1 MKIFSGSSSQELTD
15 KICVILNKQQQ
26 RFSSMGTVY
35 ESEIVPGKLKIDK
48 FSDGEILPLFQ
59 QSVRDEDVF
68 FVQTTNSSDNIM
80 ETLLVIDAAKRAG
93 CKSFTLVS
101 PFQGYSRQ
109 DKTDHLRSS
118 IGSKVLADILTTAG
132 MNRIITIDFHA
143 SAIQGFYNVPV
154 IHLNGNK
161 IFIDYIR
168 ENHIEDL
175 TIVAPDQGAVKRA
188 SDFCKAFPES
198 TFAMIN
204 KKRIK
209 PNEIHSMEL
218 VGDVT
223 GRNVVIVDDMADTLG
238 TMCKAVELLIE
249 KGAKSVRCIATHGI
263 LSGKAIENLYN
274 SKITELLVS
283 DSIPL
288 ICDKDSSRNDG
299 RGLRQGPPSPT
310 KLKVISCDK
319 IIGKSIWSLT
329 NKQSIHEINMI

>member
-1 MKIFSGSSSQELTD
+1 MKIFSGSESQELTT
-15 KICVILNKQQQ
+15 KICDVLNQELKKV
-26 RFSSMGTVY
+26 SSMGIVDG
-35 ESEIVPGKLKIDK
+35 EISPGRLKIDK

-59 QSVRDEDVF
+59 ESVRDIDVF
-68 FVQTTNSSDNIM
+68 FVQTTNSSDKIM

-93 CKSFTLVS
+93 CKSFTLVA

-118 IGSKVLADILTTAG
+118 IGSKMLADVLTSAG
-132 MNRIITIDFHA
+132 MSRIITIDLHA

-161 IFIDYIR
+161 IFIDYIKEHQI
-168 ENHIEDL
+168 ENL

-188 SDFCKAFPES
+188 SDFCKAFPDA

-209 PNEIHSMEL
+209 PNEIHSMDL

-238 TMCKAVELLIE
+238 TMCKAAELLIS

-263 LSGKAIENLYN
+263 LSGKAFENLEN
-274 SKITELLVS
+274 SVMDEVLVS

-288 ICDKDSSRNDG
+288 G
-299 RGLRQGPPSPT
+299 RLAPK
-310 KLKVISCDK
+310 KLKYISCANLV
-319 IIGKSIWSLT
+319 GKSIWSMMQ
-329 NKQSIHEINMI
+329 NKSINEINLV

>member
-15 KICVILNKQQQ
+15 KICVILNKEQQ
-26 RFSSMGTVY
+26 RFSSMCNEG
-35 ESEIVPGKLKIDK
+35 EITPGKLKIDK

-59 QSVRDEDVF
+59 ESVRDEDVF

-93 CKSFTLVS
+93 CKSFTLIA
-101 PFQGYSRQ
+101 PFQSYSRQ

-118 IGSKVLADILTTAG
+118 IGSKMLADILTAAG
-132 MNRIITIDFHA
+132 MSRIITIDLHA

-168 ENHIEDL
+168 ENAIEDL

-188 SDFCKAFPES
+188 SDFCKAFPDS

-238 TMCKAVELLIE
+238 TMCKAAELLMS
-249 KGAKSVRCIATHGI
+249 KGAKSVRAIATHGI
-263 LSGKAIENLYN
+263 LSGKAYTNLE
-274 SKITELLVS
+274 SSVLTELLVS
-283 DSIPL
+283 DSI
-288 ICDKDSSRNDG
+288 KANA
-299 RGLRQGPPSPT
+299 SP
-310 KLKVISCDK
+310 KLKVISCDR
-319 IIGKSIWSLT
+319 IVGKSIWGLV
-329 NKQSIHEINMI
+329 NRQSIHELNAI

>member
-1 MKIFSGSSSQELTD
+1 MKIFSGSSSQSLTE
-15 KICVILNKQQQ
+15 KICKILNKEQQ
-26 RFSSMGTVY
+26 RFSSMGIVD
-35 ESEIVPGKLKIDK
+35 EEIIPGKLKIDK

-59 QSVRDEDVF
+59 ETVRDEDIF

-93 CKSFTLVS
+93 CKSFTLVA
-101 PFQGYSRQ
+101 PFQSYSRQ

-132 MNRIITIDFHA
+132 MTRVMTIDLHA

-161 IFIDYIR
+161 IFIDYIK
-168 ENHIEDL
+168 EHQIEDL

-223 GRNVVIVDDMADTLG
+223 GRNVIIVDDMADTLG
-238 TMCKAVELLIE
+238 TMCKAAELLMN
-249 KGAKSVRCIATHGI
+249 KGAKSVRCIATHGV
-263 LSGKAIENLYN
+263 LSGKAFENLDK
-274 SKITELLVS
+274 SVMTELLVS
-283 DSIPL
+283 DTISPSNFMGDGFGTPVPL
-288 ICDKDSSRNDG
+288 PN
-299 RGLRQGPPSPT
+299 
-310 KLKVISCDK
+310 KLKYISCDN
-319 IIGKSIWSLT
+319 IIAKSIWGLV
-329 NKQSIHEINMI
+329 NKKSIHELNAI

>member
-1 MKIFSGSSSQELTD
+1 MKIFSGSSSQELTN
-15 KICVILNKQQQ
+15 KICVILNKELK
-26 RFSSMGTVY
+26 RFSSFGIVD
-35 ESEIVPGKLKIDK
+35 EEIVSGKLKIDK

-59 QSVRDEDVF
+59 ESVRDEDVF

-93 CKSFTLVS
+93 CKSFTLIA
-101 PFQGYSRQ
+101 PFQAYSRQ

-118 IGSKVLADILTTAG
+118 IGSKMLADVLTSAG
-132 MNRIITIDFHA
+132 MSRIITIDLHA

-168 ENHIEDL
+168 ENQIEDL

-238 TMCKAVELLIE
+238 TMCKAAELLME
-249 KGAKSVRCIATHGI
+249 KGAKSVRAIATHGI
-263 LSGKAIENLYN
+263 LSGKAYENLE
-274 SKITELLVS
+274 SSVLTELLVS
-283 DSIPL
+283 DSIGA
-288 ICDKDSSRNDG
+288 KSS
-299 RGLRQGPPSPT
+299 P
-310 KLKVISCDK
+310 KLKVISCDR
-319 IIGKSIWSLT
+319 IIGKSIWGLV
-329 NKQSIHEINMI
+329 NKQSIHELNAI

>member
-1 MKIFSGSSSQELTD
+1 
-15 KICVILNKQQQ
+15 
-26 RFSSMGTVY
+26 MGIAD
-35 ESEIVPGKLKIDK
+35 EEIVSGKLKIDK

-59 QSVRDEDVF
+59 ESVRDEDVF

-93 CKSFTLVS
+93 CKSFTLIA
-101 PFQGYSRQ
+101 PFQSYSRQ

-118 IGSKVLADILTTAG
+118 IGSKMLADILTAAG
-132 MNRIITIDFHA
+132 MSRIITIDLHA

-168 ENHIEDL
+168 ENAIEDL

-188 SDFCKAFPES
+188 SDFCKAFPDS

-223 GRNVVIVDDMADTLG
+223 GRNVIIVDDMADTLG
-238 TMCKAVELLIE
+238 TMCKAAELLMS
-249 KGAKSVRCIATHGI
+249 KGAKSVRAIATHGI
-263 LSGKAIENLYN
+263 LSGKAYTNLE
-274 SKITELLVS
+274 SSVLTELLVS
-283 DSIPL
+283 DSI
-288 ICDKDSSRNDG
+288 KANA
-299 RGLRQGPPSPT
+299 SP
-310 KLKVISCDK
+310 KLKVISCDR
-319 IIGKSIWSLT
+319 IVGKSIWGLV
-329 NKQSIHEINMI
+329 NRQSIHELNAI